1 MGRGVRERGV
11 KGDIPM
17 ARTSADG
24 LLCQN
29 NSRLDSFLKRNTNRD
44 VYERIR
50 FYEPCV
56 VVSGSVKKVFMHVI
70 LTDERVYLSEY
81 PPRALREALSFRHVT
96 SIELVRARYT
106 GYIDI
111 LMLLFQILI
120 LHIDLLMHLLKQHKS
135 IIEYNSV
142 VQ

>member
-106 GYIDI
+106 GYIYVVISNIDI
-111 LMLLFQILI
+111 AYRFINAFTQTTQE
-120 LHIDLLMHLLKQHKS
+120 H
-135 IIEYNSV
+135 NRV
-142 VQ
+142 

>member
-1 MGRGVRERGV
+1 MVRGVSERGV

-24 LLCQN
+24 LLFKN
-29 NSRLDSFLKRNTNRD
+29 NSKLDSFLKRNTNRD

-81 PPRALREALSFRHVT
+81 PPRALREAFSFRHV
-96 SIELVRARYT
+96 SRMELVRARDT
-106 GYIDI
+106 
-111 LMLLFQILI
+111 
-120 LHIDLLMHLLKQHKS
+120 
-135 IIEYNSV
+135 V
-142 VQ
+142 

>member
-106 GYIDI
+106 GYIYVVISNIDI
-111 LMLLFQILI
+111 AYRFINAFTQTTQE
-120 LHIDLLMHLLKQHKS
+120 H
-135 IIEYNSV
+135 NSV
-142 VQ
+142 